1 MIEGK
6 LSRDLESVCVVTAY
20 GVDVQEDSFS
30 FKTVKN
36 QQQQKNNKKVAAVK
50 NLSELVKN
58 LSKQQFRTQR
68 RNQVLRTRT

>member
-1 MIEGK
+1 V
-6 LSRDLESVCVVTAY
+6 LSRAY
-20 GVDVQEDSFS
+20 GVHVQEDSLS